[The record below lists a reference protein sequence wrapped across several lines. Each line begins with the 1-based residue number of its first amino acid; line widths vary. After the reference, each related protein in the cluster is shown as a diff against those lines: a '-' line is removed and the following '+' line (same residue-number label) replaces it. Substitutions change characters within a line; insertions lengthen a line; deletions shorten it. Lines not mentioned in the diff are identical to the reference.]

1 MTVLRRLPTRA
12 WAPFLAVGV
21 VALVALLVAATRP
34 TATRGFALNAPN
46 QMPVAV
52 LRPSARACEGAFAAA
67 EPVRQV
73 SIWGASVV
81 GRSHVRVDVRDAR
94 SRRILAS
101 GTVRATTHPSEYA
114 ASLDRRVP
122 AGRRVRLCLT
132 SQLNSFSL
140 LGAPAPAPGISTRGL
155 KAGQVFSV
163 VLQDRRSLLSSLP
176 LAFSRASL
184 FKPSWVGSWTFWVLA
199 AALLAT
205 LVLGALA
212 IGSADRSGGD
222 PDGGGPDRGD
232 PDGGHPERSPADS
245 SASTTRQ

>member
-1 MTVLRRLPTRA
+1 MLRRLPTRA

-21 VALVALLVAATRP
+21 LALVALLVAGTRP
-34 TATRGFALNAPN
+34 SATRGFTLDAPN
-46 QMPVAV
+46 LMPVAV
-52 LRPSARACEGAFAAA
+52 LGPSARACEGAFAAA

-73 SIWGASVV
+73 SIWGASVI
-81 GRSHVRVDVRDAR
+81 GPSHVGVDVRDAR

-114 ASLDRRVP
+114 ASLDRGVP
-122 AGRRVRLCLT
+122 AGRRVRVCLT
-132 SQLNSFSL
+132 SRLNSFSL

-163 VLQDRRSLLSSLP
+163 VLSDRRSLLSSLG

-199 AALLAT
+199 AALAAT

-212 IGSADRSGGD
+212 IRGAARSDEDPGGAKHYD
-222 PDGGGPDRGD
+222 
-232 PDGGHPERSPADS
+232 ERSPADS
-245 SASTTRQ
+245 NASTTRQ